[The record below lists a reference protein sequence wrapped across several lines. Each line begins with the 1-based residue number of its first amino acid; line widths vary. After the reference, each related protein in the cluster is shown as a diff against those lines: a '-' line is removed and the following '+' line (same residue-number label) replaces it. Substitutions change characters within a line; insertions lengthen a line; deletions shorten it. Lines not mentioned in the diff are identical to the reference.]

1 MTTANS
7 LSRHYDQFTAKERVR
22 LTMAALARGDLAE
35 RKKLSETCPVKTCR
49 ITDVEYFVS
58 VT

>member
-1 MTTANS
+1 
-7 LSRHYDQFTAKERVR
+7 
-22 LTMAALARGDLAE
+22 MAALARGDLAE